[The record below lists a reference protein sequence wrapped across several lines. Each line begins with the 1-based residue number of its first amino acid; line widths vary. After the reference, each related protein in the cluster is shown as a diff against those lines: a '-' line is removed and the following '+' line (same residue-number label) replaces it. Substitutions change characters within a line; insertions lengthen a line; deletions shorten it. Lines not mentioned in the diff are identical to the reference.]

1 MITELSADDAGVGSV
16 GGSLTAA
23 RSLISCGSR
32 KWIWSSFNP
41 GVDIPDDKGSP
52 KSDRIG
58 INEEKS
64 ATSPPS
70 MSVAKNDLQKS
81 AFSGTPCANS
91 DSEPEGIGF

>member
-1 MITELSADDAGVGSV
+1 MIAELSADDAGVGNV
-16 GGSLTAA
+16 GGSLTAV
-23 RSLISCGSR
+23 RSLIPCGSK

-41 GVDIPDDKGSP
+41 GVDISEAKGSP
-52 KSDRIG
+52 KSERIG

-70 MSVAKNDLQKS
+70 MSVARNDLQKS
-81 AFSGTPCANS
+81 AFSGTPCVNA